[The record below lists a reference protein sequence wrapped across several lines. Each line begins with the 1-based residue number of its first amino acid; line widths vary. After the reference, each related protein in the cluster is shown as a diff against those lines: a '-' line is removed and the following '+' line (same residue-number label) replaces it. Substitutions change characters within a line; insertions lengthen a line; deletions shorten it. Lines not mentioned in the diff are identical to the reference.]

1 MNLTKGNT
9 AKTLVRFTLPIL
21 FMNLINQAYNIAD
34 GVITARFISERALSV
49 LSAATAVLM
58 VGYCLLTG
66 AANACPVLI
75 AQLCGKGARRELRGA
90 VFTLA
95 AASVGISGLLCA
107 VYVVFAG
114 LIVRAAQVPPE
125 IAEDCKKLIALYAVG
140 FIPTLLTQAGVA
152 VLNGMGDSKNPT
164 WMCISTQILNIF
176 LNLLAVLV
184 FDLGLWGVAAASV
197 FSVLVNAVLAWVWVL
212 RAIRGQGSGV
222 YGSAGSL
229 RRYGAL
235 AVPSM
240 LQQSVMAFGNLILQV
255 LVNRQGVAYING
267 YNVGGNLSNLLLVAL
282 IACCTGYE
290 TFAAQSLGAGAYG
303 RVRAGF
309 RTLIVVGAGLC
320 AVLSLVTVFA
330 SDALI
335 SFYLSDP
342 ADTAFVFARQY
353 LLLLLPNLPLTLL
366 KYGVDAVFKANLKV
380 YLFTV
385 SSLVSLGAR
394 IAFSFL
400 AFGALGPAALAVGV
414 VFGSGAALVFNLL
427 VFLPRRREMGFSP
440 AHSAAINA

>member
-1 MNLTKGNT
+1 MDLTKGNT

-90 VFTLA
+90 VFTLV

-114 LIVRAAQVPPE
+114 QIVRAAQVPPE
-125 IAEDCKKLIALYAVG
+125 IAEDCEKLIALYAVG

-290 TFAAQSLGAGAYG
+290 TFAAQNLGAGEYG

-309 RTLIVVGAGLC
+309 RTLLVVGAGLC

-440 AHSAAINA
+440 THSAAINA

>member
-125 IAEDCKKLIALYAVG
+125 IAEDCEKLIALYAVG

-290 TFAAQSLGAGAYG
+290 TFAAQNLGAGAYG

-309 RTLIVVGAGLC
+309 CTLLVVGAGLC

-440 AHSAAINA
+440 THSAAINA